1 MPASPS
7 SRRWAFLGLVVS
19 IALLIPGLVLPVI
32 TVRGVLQPAGMAD
45 LAPRILADGIS
56 EQSIATMKPLINPAI
71 LPLLEMSQGGL
82 RGALVKR
89 LGDQLASELKNGKE
103 IEVYQQTRSILGSVE
118 HLYRVGSSTAATLI
132 LLFSVV
138 IPFGKAMLVSWAVL
152 MRSDARRRGTLH
164 FVEMIAKWSMADVF
178 AVALFITYLAAQATQ
193 AAPGATAA
201 SVVAFTAHFG
211 AGFYWFASYC
221 LVSLATQQLTF
232 RYLMAT
238 RENI

>member
-7 SRRWAFLGLVVS
+7 SRRWAFLGLAVS
-19 IALLIPGLVLPVI
+19 IALLIPGLLLPVI

-118 HLYRVGSSTAATLI
+118 HLYRVGSNTAATLI

-152 MRSDARRRGTLH
+152 MRSDARRRGTLR

-193 AAPGATAA
+193 AAPGATTA

-211 AGFYWFASYC
+211 TGFYWFASYC

-232 RYLMAT
+232 RYLMAS
-238 RENI
+238 RERI